1 MIKNAKFYQSTC
13 LLEFGALFE
22 AASLRSHRVGLQVQL
37 QRTERR
43 PVVNTASK
51 CKTFRGCRLARTWCS
66 YVGLI
71 FCIKG
76 ITTTCPRSTVTLSL
90 VMCVC
95 RFAENRLGS
104 DLTMTCIFTSYILR
118 ALAFNGEY
126 TAE

>member
-51 CKTFRGCRLARTWCS
+51 CKTFWGVQTRA
-66 YVGLI
+66 Y
-71 FCIKG
+71 
-76 ITTTCPRSTVTLSL
+76 L
-90 VMCVC
+90 V
-95 RFAENRLGS
+95 
-104 DLTMTCIFTSYILR
+104 LR
-118 ALAFNGEY
+118 RPNLLYQRNY
-126 TAE
+126 YYMSSIDSNS